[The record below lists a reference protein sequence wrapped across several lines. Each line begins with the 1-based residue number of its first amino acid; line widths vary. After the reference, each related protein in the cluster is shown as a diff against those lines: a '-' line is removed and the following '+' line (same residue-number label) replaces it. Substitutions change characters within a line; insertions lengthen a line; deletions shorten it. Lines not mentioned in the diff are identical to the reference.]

1 MLVREAMTQ
10 TVVTANPARSLR
22 DIAVLM
28 RERNVGS
35 VVLVNGPR
43 PVGFITDRDVALA
56 VVADERDPAGR
67 ASDHA
72 STPVITAEPDMDVE
86 EAADKMVRHGVRR
99 LVVVEA
105 GTLAGVVTLDD
116 LTSRVGDRAADL
128 SARITRPA
136 TPRAVS

>member
-35 VVLVNGPR
+35 VVLVNGRR
-43 PVGFITDRDVALA
+43 PVGFITDRDIALA
-56 VVADERDPAGR
+56 VVADQRDPAGR

-72 STPVITAEPDMDVE
+72 STPVITADPDMDVE

-136 TPRAVS
+136 TPRAAS

>member
-56 VVADERDPAGR
+56 VVADQRDPAGR

-116 LTSRVGDRAADL
+116 LTSRAGDRAADL

>member
-10 TVVTANPARSLR
+10 AVVTADPARSLR

-35 VVLVNGPR
+35 VVLVNGRR

-72 STPVITAEPDMDVE
+72 STPVITAEPNMDVE

-136 TPRAVS
+136 TPRAAS

>member
-1 MLVREAMTQ
+1 VLVREAMTQ
-10 TVVTANPARSLR
+10 SVVTAEPTRSLR
-22 DIAVLM
+22 EIAVLM

-35 VVLVNGPR
+35 VVLVNGAR

-56 VVADERDPAGR
+56 VVADERDPASPAAG
-67 ASDHA
+67 HA
-72 STPVITAEPDMDVE
+72 STPVITADPDMDVE

-99 LVVVEA
+99 LVVIEA

-116 LTSRVGDRAADL
+116 LTSRVGDRAAAL

-136 TPRAVS
+136 TPRAAS

>member
-1 MLVREAMTQ
+1 VLVREAMTQ
-10 TVVTANPARSLR
+10 TVVTADPARSLR

-56 VVADERDPAGR
+56 VVADQRDPAGR